1 MLPIQIDVYQPPAG
15 HPLEGSVLSIFRC
28 RAETPYRHET
38 ILPKGNVDLLFN
50 LGAPVHGAG
59 LRPEPYIVTEG
70 SAWIG
75 GLKTRPYSVHPQA
88 AMDLVGISLRADA
101 CAGLLPLSPG
111 EIINVEVHGI
121 VADAELATITEQ
133 LYEIPSFDD
142 QSAFLMRWLMRRLR
156 PVRGADLVRH
166 ACALLRR
173 SRAEDAVR
181 ETARTMAV
189 SPRHLRRLMD
199 QHVGVGPAEYVRL
212 SRFIDSLHRM
222 ASPRRTL
229 TEIALSAGYF
239 DQAHFCRDFRSFA
252 GMTPQEYRAQAGGP
266 VVGHIFRE

>member
-1 MLPIQIDVYQPPAG
+1 MLPIQVDVYQPPAG

-50 LGAPVHGAG
+50 LGEPVHGAG
-59 LRPEPYIVTEG
+59 LQAEPYIATQG
-70 SAWIG
+70 SAWVA

-111 EIINVEVHGI
+111 EIINLEVHGLS
-121 VADAELATITEQ
+121 ATAGLAGITEQ
-133 LYEIPSFDD
+133 LYDISTFDE
-142 QSAFLMRWLMRRLR
+142 QCAFLMRWLMGRLH

-181 ETARTMAV
+181 ETAKSMAV
-189 SPRHLRRLMD
+189 SPRHLRRLLD

-229 TEIALSAGYF
+229 TEIALSAGYY

-266 VVGHIFRE
+266 VVGHILKE